1 MVSNTV
7 ISNMRTRRGGGTS
20 LRGTT
25 AQITRPRSTS
35 TVARVLTEGGSKATA
50 KRKPTVPNSAHPG
63 ECFHL
68 LLLYSGTTTH
78 APTHLPPAAGMTGPT
93 SFLLSSS
100 HLSVAGRGSLSY
112 HQVTTQWFSRTR
124 GAYTHTQ
131 AQHASPPINQH
142 CQLPP
147 PTASVCVPPAAS
159 HIHGCPPSPRG
170 TLCLSPYLLAL
181 LLLLDFKR
189 EG

>member
-124 GAYTHTQ
+124 GAYTHT
-131 AQHASPPINQH
+131 HKHSTPLPLLTNTVSCPPQRPRSV
-142 CQLPP
+142 CLPP
-147 PTASVCVPPAAS
+147 PATFMVALPPLEEHFAFLP
-159 HIHGCPPSPRG
+159 I
-170 TLCLSPYLLAL
+170 
-181 LLLLDFKR
+181 F
-189 EG
+189 